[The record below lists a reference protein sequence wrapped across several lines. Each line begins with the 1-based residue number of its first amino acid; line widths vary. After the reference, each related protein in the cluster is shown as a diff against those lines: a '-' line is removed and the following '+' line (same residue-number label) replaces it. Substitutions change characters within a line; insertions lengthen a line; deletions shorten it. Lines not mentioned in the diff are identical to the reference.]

1 MEGQAPASLN
11 MLKGLV
17 GFLYQLAYN
26 GEVCS
31 SAVPESRMQRGFRH
45 MPKRLFSREIILFSV
60 ILFFVEF
67 VRGAALISF
76 LPIYGEKILGLSLDI
91 IGIAITA
98 HYLTDTALKMAIG
111 YLLDRFSIRFVVHTG
126 LFISLIGIFLV
137 PFADMPWLFI
147 VAAALYGVGI
157 SPIWI
162 VCLTKVSDDRRAMQM
177 GFLYTIWFVGI
188 GAGPIVSNLLLDYSK
203 SFTYYLLL
211 GFALL
216 CWLLS
221 LFINNTKATGAATS
235 LPPREQFVIL
245 KDRLRHMRLLLPGM
259 VLQTMG
265 AGMLVPI
272 LPSFAEN
279 RLGMNG
285 AQYSLLLT
293 AGGACTVLGL
303 IPLGRLSDIL
313 GGKKWFLVLG
323 FVFIGVSLYM
333 LSLAPP
339 MWECI
344 VLTGVLGLSYATLL
358 PAWNALLANYVP
370 PKQQGLGWG
379 IFSTV
384 EGIGGMIGPVVGGT
398 LATWQG
404 QSTVLWYSG
413 IMYAVIGFFY
423 IWFPFRAFR
432 DRE

>member
-1 MEGQAPASLN
+1 MTT
-11 MLKGLV
+11 
-17 GFLYQLAYN
+17 
-26 GEVCS
+26 
-31 SAVPESRMQRGFRH
+31 
-45 MPKRLFSREIILFSV
+45 RLFGREIALFSV
-60 ILFFVEF
+60 ILFLVEF

-76 LPIYGEKILGLSLDI
+76 LPIFGEKTLGLSLDI

-126 LFISLIGIFLV
+126 LFASLVGIFLLQ
-137 PFADMPWLFI
+137 FAQQPWLFI
-147 VAAALYGVGI
+147 TAAALYGVGI

-162 VCLTKVSDDRRAMQM
+162 VCLTKVSEDRRAMQM
-177 GFLYTIWFVGI
+177 GFLYTIWFIGI
-188 GAGPIVSNLLLDYSK
+188 GSGPIVTNILLDYSTAW
-203 SFTYYLLL
+203 TYYLLL
-211 GFALL
+211 GLALL

-221 LFINNTKATGAATS
+221 LFISNQKSSGATS
-235 LPPREQFVIL
+235 SLPLREQLVIL
-245 KDRLRHMRLLLPGM
+245 KERLRHMRLLLPGM

-279 RLGMNG
+279 KLGMNG
-285 AQYSLLLT
+285 AQYSILLL
-293 AGGACTVLGL
+293 AGGACTVAGL
-303 IPLGRLSDIL
+303 IPLGRLSDNL
-313 GGKKWFLVLG
+313 GGKKWFLVFG
-323 FVFIGVSLYM
+323 FVMIGAALYF

-339 MWECI
+339 MWQCI
-344 VLTGVLGLSYATLL
+344 VLTAVLGLSYATLL

-404 QSTVLWYSG
+404 QSAVLWYSG
-413 IMYAVIGFFY
+413 VMYALIGFFY
-423 IWFPFRAFR
+423 IWFPFRAFK
-432 DRE
+432 DSSHGKT

>member
-1 MEGQAPASLN
+1 M
-11 MLKGLV
+11 
-17 GFLYQLAYN
+17 
-26 GEVCS
+26 
-31 SAVPESRMQRGFRH
+31 
-45 MPKRLFSREIILFSV
+45 FSV

-67 VRGAALISF
+67 VRGATLISF
-76 LPIYGEKILGLSLDI
+76 LPIFGEKTLGLSLDI

-98 HYLTDTALKMAIG
+98 HYLTDTVLKMAIG

-126 LFISLIGIFLV
+126 LLASLIGIFLLQ
-137 PFADMPWLFI
+137 FAEQPWLFI
-147 VAAALYGVGI
+147 TAAALYGVGI

-162 VCLTKVSDDRRAMQM
+162 VCLTKVSEDRRAMQM
-177 GFLYTIWFVGI
+177 GFFYTIWFVGI
-188 GAGPIVSNLLLDYSK
+188 GSGPIVTNILLDYSTAT
-203 SFTYYLLL
+203 TYYLLL
-211 GFALL
+211 GMALL
-216 CWLLS
+216 CWVLS
-221 LFINNTKATGAATS
+221 LFITNQKSSNAATS
-235 LPPREQFVIL
+235 LPLREQLVIL
-245 KDRLRHMRLLLPGM
+245 KERLRHMRLLLPGM

-272 LPSFAEN
+272 LPSFAEHK
-279 RLGMNG
+279 LGMTG
-285 AQYSLLLT
+285 AQYSLLLL
-293 AGGACTVLGL
+293 AGGACTVIGL

-323 FVFIGVSLYM
+323 FGLIGVSLYL

-339 MWECI
+339 MWQCI

-404 QSTVLWYSG
+404 QSSVLWYSG
-413 IMYAVIGFFY
+413 IMYALIGFFY
-423 IWFPFRAFR
+423 IWFPFRAFK
-432 DRE
+432 DNSHGKT